1 MGIQL
6 EKSDFNLNSC
16 NLVCPKPIVNPLSM
30 RSLLIFYSLVL
41 FVVTPAF
48 CQKVQI
54 NKVELAGEK
63 IVVHYDLD
71 DTTPGNEYLLNL
83 FSSVDNYNAPLAKV
97 TGDIGPEVKPGAEKK
112 VEWAIR
118 DEYGGYKGKIALEI
132 RGRVYVPFVKL
143 TNFTVP
149 QSYKRGKS
157 YPLHWKS
164 GANNP
169 INVELYKGSLRV
181 SGVSDLPNSGS
192 YMLDIPAKAKTGSD
206 YKLKISD
213 TRNGD
218 EVIWTSPFTV
228 KNKVPLLL
236 KILPVAAIGGAA
248 AALGG
253 SGGGEPSGGDGILDP
268 PLPSTTKN

>member
-1 MGIQL
+1 MRL
-6 EKSDFNLNSC
+6 
-16 NLVCPKPIVNPLSM
+16 IVTIGV
-30 RSLLIFYSLVL
+30 LLASI
-41 FVVTPAF
+41 TPAL
-48 CQKVQI
+48 CQLVQI

-63 IVVHYDLD
+63 IIVHYDLE
-71 DTTPGNEYLLNL
+71 DTTPGHEYLLNL
-83 FSSVDNYNAPLAKV
+83 YSSVDNYNAPLAKV
-97 TGDIGPEVKPGAEKK
+97 TGDIGTEVKPGAEKK

-143 TNFTVP
+143 TNFKVSG
-149 QSYKRGKS
+149 SYKRGKS
-157 YPLHWKS
+157 YPLQWKP

-169 INVELYKGSLRV
+169 INVELYKGNLRV

-192 YMLDIPAKAKTGSD
+192 FMLDIPAKAKTGGD

-253 SGGGEPSGGDGILDP
+253 SGGGEPSGRDGILDP